1 MRVRSKTLFG
11 RIDAHGELKIHADAL
26 ADFAKLHKGA
36 AVKIRV
42 EVVPNEPTERMTNYF
57 FGYVVK
63 EMRQALISVGNDF
76 NEQETYDVIRKNCP
90 VFFEE
95 KRENGE
101 WKRVAKEWE
110 ELDTAEAVEAI
121 AWIQRWASTE
131 FYWVIDDPR

>member
-11 RIDAHGELKIHADAL
+11 RIDARGELKIHSDAL
-26 ADFAKLHKGA
+26 TDFARLHKGA

-42 EVVPNEPTERMTNYF
+42 EIVPNEPTERLTNYF

-63 EMRQALISVGNDF
+63 EMRQAFISVGNDF
-76 NEQETYDVIRKNCP
+76 NEQETYDEIRKNCP

-101 WKRVAKEWE
+101 WKRVEKEWE

-131 FYWVIDDPR
+131 MYWIIDDPK